1 MNVEQMNKEQM
12 NGNPGILPVTRH
24 FNIPQF
30 LVRLFNAFNIP
41 LFLVHLFNIPLFLVR
56 LFNIPL
62 LPVSLLLSKSK
73 YESNTFV

>member
-30 LVRLFNAFNIP
+30 LVRLFN
-41 LFLVHLFNIPLFLVR
+41 
-56 LFNIPL
+56 IPL